1 MSYLSAETSGPKN
14 FRALLLAARDLIS
27 AGRLDEARQALDSL
41 RADAE
46 AMKSRA
52 LGEMTLLG
60 YPRKLHSAYLKLAKA
75 ERDIVRRVGLQHSL
89 VPPPQAMAALGLFD
103 PAERRVMTELA
114 RAPVPRIIHQIW
126 LGTLPVPPSVERWAI
141 HAEKTGFEYRLW
153 READLEKLGAD
164 AHPSYLRM
172 LEIGD
177 YPGAVDIAR
186 YAILQ
191 ALGGVYLD
199 CDWYPTR
206 DNLGFADLLPLIGL
220 GAMAE
225 VVPRETGFGSLLL
238 ANSFIA
244 APPGHPVFRRMLET
258 IPDIVAK
265 LPDAPAWWST
275 GPLAMTVAFR
285 QTSTFVA
292 PADLVAAELPRGAP
306 ISDVEAACKAAVS
319 GGGDGLLIAWK
330 SW

>member
-1 MSYLSAETSGPKN
+1 MSALAE
-14 FRALLLAARDLIS
+14 
-27 AGRLDEARQALDSL
+27 
-41 RADAE
+41 
-46 AMKSRA
+46 
-52 LGEMTLLG
+52 
-60 YPRKLHSAYLKLAKA
+60 
-75 ERDIVRRVGLQHSL
+75 
-89 VPPPQAMAALGLFD
+89 FD
-103 PAERRVMTELA
+103 VAERRAMTDLS
-114 RAPVPRIIHQIW
+114 RAPVPRVIHQIW
-126 LGTLPVPPSVERWAI
+126 LGTLPVPQSVERWQI
-141 HAEKTGFEYRLW
+141 HAQRTGFEYRLW
-153 READLEKLGAD
+153 READLERLGAD
-164 AHPSYLRM
+164 RHPAYLRM

-191 ALGGVYLD
+191 ALGGIYLD

-206 DNLGFADLLPLIGL
+206 DDLGFADLLPLIGL

-225 VVPRETGFGSLLL
+225 TVPRETGFGSLLF

-244 APPGHPVFRRMLET
+244 APAGHPVFGRMLAE
-258 IPDIVAK
+258 IPQIVAA

-285 QTSTFVA
+285 QTSVSVA
-292 PADLVAAELPRGAP
+292 PSGLVAAELPRKAP
-306 ISDVEAACKAAVS
+306 LADVEEAGKAAVS

>member
-1 MSYLSAETSGPKN
+1 MSAEPSGAGN
-14 FRALLLAARDLIS
+14 FRGLLLAARDLIA
-27 AGRLDEARQALDSL
+27 AGKLDEARRALDSL
-41 RADAE
+41 RDNPM

-52 LGEMTLLG
+52 LGEATLLG

-89 VPPPQAMAALGLFD
+89 VPPPQAMAALGRFE
-103 PAERRVMTELA
+103 PAERRAMTALA
-114 RAPVPRIIHQIW
+114 RMPVPRIIHQIW

-164 AHPSYLRM
+164 RHPSYQRM

-186 YAILQ
+186 YAILE
-191 ALGGVYLD
+191 AIGGVYLD

-206 DNLGFADLLPLIGL
+206 DDLGFADLLPLIGL

-225 VVPRETGFGSLLL
+225 MVARETGFGSLLL

-258 IPDIVAK
+258 IPDIVAA

-292 PADLVAAELPRGAP
+292 PASLVAAELSRGAP
-306 ISDVEAACKAAVS
+306 MSDVEAACKAAVS
-319 GGGDGLLIAWK
+319 GGGDGLLVAWK